1 MSAINIVLWLAGIAL
16 MAIGYTRF
24 RVPWS
29 RYQGLR
35 AQQANLDRY
44 EAWRGGVRTSEDGP
58 TGASV
63 MMADARRQAQIAGV
77 IVIVGVVVFAL
88 GFLYR

>member
-1 MSAINIVLWLAGIAL
+1 MSAINIVLWLAGFAL
-16 MAIGYTRF
+16 MAVGYTRF
-24 RVPWS
+24 RGPWS

-35 AQQANLDRY
+35 AQQANLARY
-44 EAWRGGVRTSEDGP
+44 EAWRGGVRTHDDGP

-77 IVIVGVVVFAL
+77 LIIAGVVVFAL
-88 GFLYR
+88 GFLFR

>member
-1 MSAINIVLWLAGIAL
+1 MSAISVVLWLAGVAL
-16 MAIGYTRF
+16 MAVGYIRH
-24 RVPWS
+24 RAPWS

-44 EAWRGGVRTSEDGP
+44 EAWRGGLRTHDDGP

-63 MMADARRQAQIAGV
+63 MMADARRQAQLAGV
-77 IVIVGVVVFAL
+77 MIIAGVVVFAL
-88 GFLYR
+88 GFLFR